1 MPDSS
6 YLFRKYHFL
15 QKAYLTEPEKAM
27 LLEMKIGR
35 GANFHND
42 RPVTICAARNVYK
55 YVGAEIVKGAWNYTT
70 L

>member
-1 MPDSS
+1 M
-6 YLFRKYHFL
+6 FRKYHFL